1 MANSR
6 LRYII
11 ATIISISLQWGTLI
25 GVSIFA
31 YLFGNWWILFGI
43 LFVFIGGLLSNIK
56 MKYPVLILVLVAY
69 FTYVN
74 KESFDA
80 RRLIDFFFLCF
91 MYGFILNIFYKI
103 IGFGDKLSRAMIAA
117 AGNSGAR
124 AEIEKEVE
132 EGMQKWKAEKESKN
146 SK

>member
-31 YLFGNWWILFGI
+31 YFFGNWWILFGI
-43 LFVFIGGLLSNIK
+43 LFVFIGGVLSNTK

-69 FTYVN
+69 VTYVSTKN
-74 KESFDA
+74 FDA
-80 RRLIDFFFLCF
+80 HRLIDFFFLCF
-91 MYGFILNIFYKI
+91 MFGFILNIFYKI
-103 IGFGDKLSRAMIAA
+103 IGFGDRLSRAMIAA

-132 EGMQKWKAEKESKN
+132 KEMKKLKTEKGI
-146 SK
+146 

>member
-43 LFVFIGGLLSNIK
+43 LFVFIGGVLSNTK

-69 FTYVN
+69 FSYLN
-74 KESFDA
+74 KENFDD

-117 AGNSGAR
+117 AGNSAAR

-132 EGMQKWKAEKESKN
+132 KGMQKLTDEKESKN
-146 SK
+146 SE